1 MRSYLD
7 IPYVENATG
16 MQLMDIH
23 LPEKEQFD
31 TLIWLHGGGLE
42 TGSRKDKDYPQAV
55 TAAGYAFVSVEYRMY
70 PDAQFP
76 DYLHDAANAI
86 ACTLKKMP
94 ELGGTDRIF
103 LMGESAGA
111 YMTMMLL
118 MDPQYLAAAGVRQ
131 DQITGFISDSAQQFC
146 HFRVLKE
153 MGMDSRLERIN
164 DRAPIYFIREGLK
177 LQPLLLMYYE
187 NDMKCRPE
195 ETRLIYANLK
205 NILPEAH
212 VEIAELP
219 GGHCSRPKA
228 EDGSHRMLNR
238 AFAFMQSL

>member
-7 IPYVENATG
+7 LPYVENATD
-16 MQLMDIH
+16 MQKLDIH
-23 LPEKEQFD
+23 LPEKEHFD

-42 TGSRKDKDYPQAV
+42 TGGRKDGDYPQAV
-55 TAAGYAFVSVEYRMY
+55 TEAGYAFASIEYRMY
-70 PDAQFP
+70 PDAKFP
-76 DYLHDAANAI
+76 DYLDDAANAI
-86 ACTLKKMP
+86 AYLLKKLP
-94 ELGGTDRIF
+94 ELGGSDRVF

-118 MDPQYLAAAGVRQ
+118 MDPQYFEKAGISKER
-131 DQITGFISDSAQQFC
+131 ITGFISDSAQQFC

-164 DRAPIYFIREGLK
+164 ERAPIYFIREGLEI
-177 LQPLLLMYYE
+177 QPLLLMYYE

-195 ETRLIYANLK
+195 ETKLIYASFQQLM
-205 NILPEAH
+205 PEAR
-212 VEIAELP
+212 VELHELP

-228 EDGSHRMLNR
+228 EDGSHLMLSR
-238 AFAFMQSL
+238 AFAFMEST

>member
-7 IPYVENATG
+7 LPYVENAG
-16 MQLMDIH
+16 SMQLLDIH
-23 LPEKEQFD
+23 LPEKEHFD

-42 TGSRKDKDYPQAV
+42 TGSRKDGDYPQAV
-55 TAAGYAFVSVEYRMY
+55 TDAGYAFVSVEYRMY

-76 DYLHDAANAI
+76 DYLFDAANAI
-86 ACTLKKMP
+86 AYTLKKLP
-94 ELGGTDRIF
+94 ELGGSDRVF

-111 YMTMMLL
+111 YLTMMLL
-118 MDPQYLAAAGVRQ
+118 MDPQYFAAAGI
-131 DQITGFISDSAQQFC
+131 DQTRITGFISDSAQQFC

-164 DRAPIYFIREGLK
+164 DRAPIYFIREGLN

-195 ETRLIYANLK
+195 ETRLIYASLQ
-205 NILPEAH
+205 NILPEMH

-228 EDGSHRMLNR
+228 EDGSFKMLSR
-238 AFAFMQSL
+238 AFAFMESL